1 MYVDKP
7 AETSSYPTDTMCI
20 SCVANNIITQPL
32 ISNSVL
38 VVLTTEKKKPSQLH
52 FFQVYLTKALESHTK
67 RKMVEW

>member
-1 MYVDKP
+1 MYLDKP

-38 VVLTTEKKKPSQLH
+38 VVLTAEKKKPSQSH

-67 RKMVEW
+67 